1 MTSDQ
6 NPTAEAHV
14 ERTVSYVPPEVV
26 DYGDAASITK
36 TLALSSGND
45 GGGTPPNVYT
55 S

>member
-1 MTSDQ
+1 MTSDK
-6 NPTAEAHV
+6 NLTAEVHA
-14 ERTVSYVPPEVV
+14 ERAISYVPPEVV